1 MARLIWTLQS
11 AEDLE
16 NIYEYI
22 SRDSIRYARIHI
34 IRIRDRAKILKKYP
48 KSGRIVPEFGDETLR
63 ELLMGTYRIIYRI
76 KTENLVEIITIHHS
90 AKRLIFD

>member
-11 AEDLE
+11 VQDLE

-34 IRIRDRAKILKKYP
+34 IRIRDRVKILKKHP
-48 KSGRIVPEFGDETLR
+48 KSGRIVPEVSDETLR
-63 ELLMGTYRIIYRI
+63 ELIMGTYRIIYRV
-76 KTENLVEIITIHHS
+76 KTKNLVEIITIHHS
-90 AKRLIFD
+90 AKRLRFD